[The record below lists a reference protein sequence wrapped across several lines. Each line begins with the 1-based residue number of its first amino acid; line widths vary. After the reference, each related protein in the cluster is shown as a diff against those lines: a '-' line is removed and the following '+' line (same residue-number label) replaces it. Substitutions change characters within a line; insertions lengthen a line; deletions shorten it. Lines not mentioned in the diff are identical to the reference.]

1 MSHYIDLG
9 MGVNMILDLVLAI
22 FGGGY
27 YAGKYIHDKGKDMRR
42 DRQTSERIN
51 RWKMFVNQYRLSS
64 DPFFT
69 TLAYQIKYLKG
80 DFQHAADDK
89 FSVFEE
95 YRKDLEYI
103 FDRKITTKYLYINY
117 SKQLAMLISADKGK
131 LSYDMTILGGGY
143 VIHNDEGRRLVQLVE
158 EKFNKA
164 TGENIRLVAH
174 NGGYIIPE
182 QGYGAGLFIA
192 IDRFVA
198 EAMRPCKRL
207 W

>member
-1 MSHYIDLG
+1 
-9 MGVNMILDLVLAI
+9 MILDLVLAI

-27 YAGKYIHDKGKDMRR
+27 YAGKYVHDKSKDMQR
-42 DRQTSERIN
+42 DRQIREQIN
-51 RWKMFVNQYRLSS
+51 SRRMFVNQYGLSS

-89 FSVFEE
+89 FSVFEG

-103 FDRKITTKYLYINY
+103 FGREITTKYLYINY
-117 SKQLAMLISADKGK
+117 SKQLAMLIGADKGK
-131 LSYDMTILGGGY
+131 LSYDMTTFGGY

-158 EKFNKA
+158 KRFNKA
-164 TGENIRLVAH
+164 TGENIRLIAH
-174 NGGYIIPE
+174 NRGSIIPE
-182 QGYGAGLFIA
+182 QGYGAGLSIA
-192 IDRFVA
+192 IDRFVS
-198 EAMRPCKRL
+198 EMRPFKRL